1 MSRSGWALGAVLTVA
16 VLGGAGL
23 WGAMRLGAFEI
34 GENMSTIDIEEKGPD
49 GLPIIHW
56 WVEREEFEKI
66 QALLD
71 AGGDIEVPGFQGAT
85 PLLKAAVADSWP
97 MAVFLIERGAFVGAV
112 DRRGMTLPWLAATSR
127 VKEGNPDFPAL
138 LKVRELLNEKGMLGQ
153 YYEPNDVKKRI
164 KEGNWPPK

>member
-1 MSRSGWALGAVLTVA
+1 
-16 VLGGAGL
+16 
-23 WGAMRLGAFEI
+23 
-34 GENMSTIDIEEKGPD
+34 MSTVDIEEKGPD

-71 AGGDIEVPGFQGAT
+71 AGGNIEEPGFQGAT

-97 MAVFLIERGAFVGAV
+97 MALFLIERGAFIGAV
-112 DRRGMTLPWLAATSR
+112 DRRGMTMPWLAATSR
-127 VKEGNPDFPAL
+127 VKEGNPDFEAL
-138 LKVRELLNEKGMLGQ
+138 QKVRAILNERGMFGQ

>member
-1 MSRSGWALGAVLTVA
+1 MSARGWALGAVAVLA
-16 VLGGAGL
+16 VLGAGTWGGARMGV
-23 WGAMRLGAFEI
+23 FEI
-34 GENMSTIDIEEKGPD
+34 GGAMSTVDIEEKGPD

-97 MAVFLIERGAFVGAV
+97 MALFLIERGAFIGAV

-127 VKEGNPDFPAL
+127 VKEGNPDYEAL
-138 LKVRELLNEKGMLGQ
+138 QKVRALLNERGMLGQ
-153 YYEPNDVKKRI
+153 YYEPNEVKKRI
-164 KEGNWPPK
+164 AEGTWPPR